1 MHFKIFPWG
10 ISVKFAML
18 LIFGKY
24 INGTRLK
31 SNMKGKYC
39 GIFGL
44 NIFT

>member
-24 INGTRLK
+24 ANVTRLNEYSSK
-31 SNMKGKYC
+31 NNPC
-39 GIFGL
+39 
-44 NIFT
+44 